1 MVNQPNQ
8 YDDDDGRVIC
18 DMDVEGM
25 RWHDKRVRREETVKR
40 KTVSSEQLTRSESSR
55 FTWNAIL
62 ASMLLVLVFSITWV
76 LFILFCT
83 KIWFR

>member
-1 MVNQPNQ
+1 MTKEPKKF
-8 YDDDDGRVIC
+8 DDDDGRVIC

-25 RWHDKRVRREETVKR
+25 RWHDQRARREKAAQRPVPQGD
-40 KTVSSEQLTRSESSR
+40 QLTQSESRR

-62 ASMLLVLVFSITWV
+62 AGLSIVLVFSATWV

-83 KIWFR
+83 QVWFR